1 MVIYNLQV
9 GKFEFMNTI
18 VAIKAKTKDCK
29 IFYTIRPVTI
39 LFRWPI
45 ITTNDSKNGKFNLI
59 SNVDGKNTTESVKYP
74 LKFKCLSRY
83 CWRVNL
89 CLLIVLNK
97 QKRDRILNFLKHTE
111 TSVWPTSFNV

>member
-39 LFRWPI
+39 LFR
-45 ITTNDSKNGKFNLI
+45 
-59 SNVDGKNTTESVKYP
+59 
-74 LKFKCLSRY
+74 
-83 CWRVNL
+83 
-89 CLLIVLNK
+89 
-97 QKRDRILNFLKHTE
+97 
-111 TSVWPTSFNV
+111 